1 VRSALLDVKGVS
13 RVKVTLDPSEAVVT
27 YDPRQASLENLL
39 SAVKKAEG
47 PSQYSATVK
56 TGIR

>member
-1 VRSALLDVKGVS
+1 MRSALLDVKGVS
-13 RVKVTLDPSEAVVT
+13 RVKVTLEPSEAVVT
-27 YDPRQASLENLL
+27 FDPRQASLEHLL

-56 TGIR
+56 AAIR